1 MQANAPAP
9 TLSPRRHRSLR
20 TQLLAGILVPIIGFV
35 AVDTVSLYRSAL
47 DAAHTAYDRQLV
59 AAAHSIGDMLRLER
73 GKLELTVPYA
83 VLELHHAGAGTA
95 MSYRVSGLDGEL
107 LGGDER
113 LPRIDSPP
121 VKPSVYGGLVSVYDT
136 QVQQEPMRMVVLQ
149 QPVDGHDRSGLVQ
162 IQVAEPMAN
171 RRQLAQ
177 GILWRTLAIQSLLI
191 ACVVAATIFVVNR
204 ALAPLQSLRRELD
217 AREGSDLSSVDASGA
232 PSELRPVVDSLNQL
246 MQRLRGLLG
255 QQQRFVAD
263 AAHQLRTPLAVL
275 NTQLQSG
282 LTGDVPPH
290 VLMHEMLGTVK
301 RATSLSNHM
310 LSLAKVEQLRQ
321 RGDVH
326 TCNLHEVAQQVAVEL
341 SPLISEK
348 NLQFEL
354 QCAAAGVPQVAAH
367 PWMLGELVSNLL
379 HNAIRH
385 TPAEGL
391 LGIAIG
397 QTAEHLLLECWD
409 SGPGIADSVREHAF
423 EPFSTASAPR
433 GQATGSGLGLAI
445 CHAIVES
452 LHGHIAL
459 ADHQPG
465 EPNPGLRVQV
475 RLPRLK
481 TAA

>member
-1 MQANAPAP
+1 MHVDAAP
-9 TLSPRRHRSLR
+9 TPSPRRRFSLR
-20 TQLLAGILVPIIGFV
+20 AQLLAGILIPIVGFV
-35 AVDTVSLYRSAL
+35 ALDTVSLYRSSL

-95 MSYRVSGLDGEL
+95 MSYRVSGFDGEL

-113 LPRIDSPP
+113 LPRIDSPR

-136 QVQQEPMRMVVLQ
+136 RVQQEPMRMVVLQ

-177 GILWRTLAIQSLLI
+177 GILWRTLSMQSVLI
-191 ACVVAATIFVVNR
+191 ACVVAATIVVVNR
-204 ALAPLQSLRRELD
+204 ALSPLQALRRELD
-217 AREGSDLSSVDASGA
+217 AREGADLSPVAASGA
-232 PSELRPVVDSLNQL
+232 PPELRPVVDSLNQL

-275 NTQLQSG
+275 STQLQSG
-282 LTGDVPPH
+282 LTGDVPPA
-290 VLMHEMLGTVK
+290 VLMNEMLGTVR
-301 RATSLSNHM
+301 RATNLSNHM

-321 RGDVH
+321 RGDVEP
-326 TCNLHEVAQQVAVEL
+326 CDLAEVTQQVAVEL

-354 QCAAAGVPQVAAH
+354 QCAPGSAPQVEAH

-385 TPAEGL
+385 TPADGQ
-391 LGIAIG
+391 LGVDIACS
-397 QTAEHLLLECWD
+397 AEHVVLECWD

-452 LHGHIAL
+452 MHGHIAL

-475 RLPRLK
+475 RLPRLRR
-481 TAA
+481 

>member
-1 MQANAPAP
+1 VQANTPASSAPA
-9 TLSPRRHRSLR
+9 RRHTSLR
-20 TQLLAGILVPIIGFV
+20 TQLLAGILVPIVGFV
-35 AVDTVSLYRSAL
+35 AVDTLSLYRSAL

-83 VLELHHAGAGTA
+83 VLELHHPGAGTA

-113 LPRIDSPP
+113 LPRIDTPAL
-121 VKPSVYGGLVSVYDT
+121 KPSPYGGLVGVYDT
-136 QVQQEPMRMVVLQ
+136 EVQQEPMRMVVLQ
-149 QPVDGHDRSGLVQ
+149 QPVDGHDRSGLVL

-177 GILWRTLAIQSLLI
+177 GILWRTLAMQSVLV
-191 ACVVAATIFVVNR
+191 ACVIAATVFVVNR

-217 AREGSDLSSVDASGA
+217 AREGADLSPVAGSGA
-232 PSELRPVVDSLNQL
+232 PPELRPVVDSLNQL

-282 LTGDVPPH
+282 LTGDVPPQ
-290 VLMHEMLGTVK
+290 VLMAEMLGTVR
-301 RATSLSNHM
+301 RATTLSNHM

-321 RGDVH
+321 RGDVEP
-326 TCNLHEVAQQVAVEL
+326 CDLGEAAQQVAVEL

-354 QCAAAGVPQVAAH
+354 QCSPGSTPMVEAH

-385 TPAEGL
+385 TPADGL
-391 LGIAIG
+391 LGIDIACS
-397 QTAEHLLLECWD
+397 AEHVVLECWD

-423 EPFSTASAPR
+423 EPFSTASAPA
-433 GQATGSGLGLAI
+433 GHATGTGLGLAI

-452 LHGHIAL
+452 LQGHIAL

-465 EPNPGLRVQV
+465 APNPGLRVQV
-475 RLPRLK
+475 RLPRP
-481 TAA
+481 TPR